1 MSLEVLGEEGISS
14 LGNAALWVAFLT
26 ALFAVVAA
34 LVGGRR
40 SDGRWVDSSR
50 LAAYAVFGLLT
61 VCFVALEVAFVTND
75 LSLEVVASPSSSTTP
90 RNYPIFTVR
99 WLSVHALGIP
109 TVFFLGALAA
119 MQFIRR

>member
-1 MSLEVLGEEGISS
+1 M
-14 LGNAALWVAFLT
+14 T
-26 ALFAVVAA
+26 Q
-34 LVGGRR
+34 
-40 SDGRWVDSSR
+40 
-50 LAAYAVFGLLT
+50 
-61 VCFVALEVAFVTND
+61 
-75 LSLEVVASPSSSTTP
+75 SPATTP